1 MKHLVALLVGATL
14 IVGAQAAEKA
24 KASTKKAESSKA
36 EKANDSSG
44 PKVSGK
50 AQEAADS
57 LTAAQKK
64 SLMSLLN
71 EGTEKQLESLP
82 GLGDTRAKALIKAR
96 PLKEVTDLLGV
107 EGVGE
112 GTFLDIIAQAK
123 KGLEKPEE
131 GEPKKKSSSSS
142 SKKGK
147 KKTTK

>member
-1 MKHLVALLVGATL
+1 MKRLIALLVGATL
-14 IVGAQAAEKA
+14 VAGVQAAEKA
-24 KASTKKAESSKA
+24 KSSSKKTDTA
-36 EKANDSSG
+36 KTEKTEAPAG

-50 AQEAADS
+50 SQEAADG

-64 SLMSLLN
+64 ALLSLLN

-112 GTFLDIIAQAK
+112 GTFMDIVAQAK

-131 GEPKKKSSSSS
+131 GEPKKKPTT
-142 SKKGK
+142 KKGK